1 MDTPTN
7 ETEERGT
14 ADARSDGQDPRE
26 LSELIEDLSCANRRR
41 RQDASH
47 VIAQMAKSDPMALT
61 GEIDALVDALYRPEA
76 QTRWE
81 VLDTLSE
88 LVGAGVE
95 GLDKASDGAEASLFD
110 EGTATVR
117 LAAFRFLSCL
127 GGTSP
132 ELSDEVWPLLD
143 EAIQCYHGDPEYRDM
158 LTSMLDFVR
167 ANISDAT
174 RDSLVDRITFD
185 STNGRGYIRT
195 CSCDIIATA
204 KGEVQA

>member
-7 ETEERGT
+7 ETDERHDAEEQ
-14 ADARSDGQDPRE
+14 AGQDDPRE
-26 LSELIEDLSCANRRR
+26 LSELIDDLSCANRRT

-47 VIAQMAKSDPMALT
+47 AIAQMAKTDPQSVA
-61 GEIDALVDALYRPEA
+61 GEVDALVDALYRPEA

-81 VLDTLSE
+81 VLDALTE
-88 LVGAGVE
+88 LAAAGVTGVE
-95 GLDKASDGAEASLFD
+95 KAADGAESSLFD

-117 LAAFRFLSCL
+117 LAAFEFLARL

-132 ELSDEVWPLLD
+132 ERSDEVWPLLD

-167 ANISDAT
+167 ANISDQT
-174 RDSLVDRITFD
+174 RSALVERISFD

-195 CSCDIIATA
+195 CSTDIISAA
-204 KGEVQA
+204 KE